1 VERSITA
8 EQLVEESKDEFA
20 GTGGPPKMLRMDNG
34 PEFVCQVLQ
43 QFYDSKMLRPDIP
56 PGAPWNNGHIES
68 LNNALRKDCLDRNHW
83 NTLFEAP
90 WSSAASRTRTM
101 TDTATQRWATVRPPS
116 TPRRAGAPTP
126 SGLRDQLNLDQT
138 NPTLIP
144 GGLGMGTRGGQLRL
158 TRPQRRPHRTQSRHF
173 VLRSVSG
180 CPTASRSSTY
190 ME

>member
-126 SGLRDQLNLDQT
+126 QWPARSTESGSNEPDSNSGWTWYGDSRGATAT
-138 NPTLIP
+138 NSSAATTTPD
-144 GGLGMGTRGGQLRL
+144 
-158 TRPQRRPHRTQSRHF
+158 
-173 VLRSVSG
+173 SV
-180 CPTASRSSTY
+180 ASFCAAIGFGVSYRVAQ
-190 ME
+190 